1 MRNIECK
8 MPEKLPN
15 TTKRLLY
22 IEDDSYCRNIVS
34 RVLSGKYYIDF
45 GIDAD
50 AALNLI
56 EEYDYDAFLLDI
68 NLRHG
73 LDGVQL
79 MEKIK
84 EMDKYR
90 NTPFVAITAYV
101 AIADKKEFL
110 EKGFTHY
117 LAKPFMLK
125 DLNAMVESLFN

>member
-1 MRNIECK
+1 

-22 IEDDSYCRNIVS
+22 IEDDSYCQNIVS

-68 NLRHG
+68 NLRQG

-79 MEKIK
+79 MEKVK
-84 EMDKYR
+84 GMEKYR

-101 AIADKKEFL
+101 SIADRKEFL

-117 LAKPFMLK
+117 LPKPFLLK
-125 DLNAMVESLFN
+125 DLTELVESLFN